1 MERTEV
7 RKDYSNSYF
16 VRAVETLFRI
26 KLSGLPLH
34 FSYAFGVS
42 AGRTLAILLI
52 VYAVNMI
59 YPSPLGVSTL
69 PEIEL
74 FLMIALIFFSVAFLP
89 NYIAHICE
97 RTIGINKWARIV
109 GSVFVFAVSIY
120 ALFKVFDVDYHI
132 SQIYDSCETSN
143 CVESSIGVGD
153 SEKLID
159 SMIIGGKSAEKELP
173 REEVSTSEPLL
184 DIGEDMSVSEVDQL
198 LHRLGLEQF
207 SVIRRGEIFKSA
219 FDVSLDDFLTQNEEK
234 DMSGFFSELDEVA
247 STTPVYTQMYIMK
260 GLMIS
265 PSLDTA
271 IEIINR
277 GHSIDGNH
285 VTLLAQNLT
294 VNEIMELEN
303 YGVNFAE
310 TSFDGSNALISSLF
324 NEPSSGAFEYLLNKE
339 GMLDSSNVDVIR
351 EIMVNSNLLGR
362 DFSYA
367 QQAIEKGG
375 SLSQETIMWLESDV
389 QQLYP
394 EYYNSFKE
402 FQKNR

>member
-1 MERTEV
+1 
-7 RKDYSNSYF
+7 
-16 VRAVETLFRI
+16 
-26 KLSGLPLH
+26 
-34 FSYAFGVS
+34 
-42 AGRTLAILLI
+42 
-52 VYAVNMI
+52 
-59 YPSPLGVSTL
+59 
-69 PEIEL
+69 
-74 FLMIALIFFSVAFLP
+74 
-89 NYIAHICE
+89 
-97 RTIGINKWARIV
+97 
-109 GSVFVFAVSIY
+109 
-120 ALFKVFDVDYHI
+120 
-132 SQIYDSCETSN
+132 
-143 CVESSIGVGD
+143 
-153 SEKLID
+153 
-159 SMIIGGKSAEKELP
+159 
-173 REEVSTSEPLL
+173 
-184 DIGEDMSVSEVDQL
+184 MSVSEVDQL
-198 LHRLGLEQF
+198 LHRLGLEEF

-339 GMLDSSNVDVIR
+339 GMLDSSNVDVVR